1 MYPSLAKLNNEMF
14 LWQSSEQD
22 QVLSDIDQYIIHE
35 VFPSSVVAI
44 PAPKPAPPAPVVPD
58 IGTLSASLISSDDK
72 LFFISHA
79 PPGSSNREWSL
90 VRVAL

>member
-1 MYPSLAKLNNEMF
+1 MF
-14 LWQSSEQD
+14 TWQSGEQD
-22 QVLSDIDQYIIHE
+22 KVLSDINQYIAHE
-35 VFPSSVVAI
+35 AFTSSVVDI
-44 PAPKPAPPAPVVPD
+44 SAPKPAPPAPVVPD